1 MNFTDT
7 FKSVELVLKAGEVPL
22 LVGETGIGKTSLARE
37 LAAKNDWSLVGID
50 GNLLKEGEIG
60 GLPTVEAGTTIYAVH
75 HKLRKID
82 EEIAKGRTV
91 LLFIDEIN
99 RCDHAVQQELMNLIL
114 NREINGYVLSP
125 SVHIIAAMNPA
136 DSYDYEVVEMDAAQQ
151 NRFVWLYMEADYLQ
165 WLDWASTA
173 GIEEKVMEFIST
185 FPEYLDKTNEDDINA
200 TPRSYERI
208 SKLYHIYKQDPSAIP
223 QGVFYNVIRGNVG
236 KLIAQEFVHFVTS
249 DAQPLIAYDDV
260 FGSLSLDP
268 ALSSRVNRN
277 MAVAFRNSIIVV
289 VVVLVVTTII
299 GTMLAYV
306 LSRFQFPGN
315 GLIRGMFALAAL
327 LPGIAMQVALY
338 KMMVNFHAVNT
349 MWGYIVMMCGTDVIS
364 IYVFIQFFE
373 NISTSLDEAAIMDGA
388 SYFTVYYKI
397 LLPLLKPAIV
407 TCAILKGVGV
417 YNEYYA
423 ANLYLQDA
431 NLKTIAIALYSF
443 TGPMGS
449 KYNLICAGVII
460 TLLPMLILF
469 LIFQKQIYSG
479 IAAGSVKE

>member
-1 MNFTDT
+1 MNYNDT
-7 FKSVELVLKAGEVPL
+7 LQSVKLVLAAQAVPL
-22 LVGETGIGKTSLARE
+22 LIGETGIGKTALATD
-37 LAAKNDWSLVGID
+37 LAAEKGWTLIDID
-50 GNLLKEGEIG
+50 GNILKEGEIG

-82 EEIAKGRTV
+82 EEIAKGKTV

-208 SKLYHIYKQDPSAIP
+208 SKLYYIYKQDPSAIP

-260 FGSLSLDP
+260 FGGPSLAP
-268 ALSSRVNRN
+268 ALASRIASESHTR
-277 MAVAFRNSIIVV
+277 
-289 VVVLVVTTII
+289 LY
-299 GTMLAYV
+299 LAAKNILKQLEHELRLDDSQAQAL
-306 LSRFQFPGN
+306 LSRFVAF
-315 GLIRGMFALAAL
+315 L
-327 LPGIAMQVALY
+327 ALY
-338 KMMVNFHAVNT
+338 PVDLRL
-349 MWGYIVMMCGTDVIS
+349 GVMKDMKSANPKVYACALDNDD
-364 IYVFIQFFE
+364 FI
-373 NISTSLDEAAIMDGA
+373 D
-388 SYFTVYYKI
+388 SYF
-397 LLPLLKPAIV
+397 
-407 TCAILKGVGV
+407 
-417 YNEYYA
+417 A
-423 ANLYLQDA
+423 AFRSLR
-431 NLKTIAIALYSF
+431 
-443 TGPMGS
+443 
-449 KYNLICAGVII
+449 
-460 TLLPMLILF
+460 
-469 LIFQKQIYSG
+469 
-479 IAAGSVKE
+479 

>member
-37 LAAKNDWSLVGID
+37 LAAKNGWSLVGID

-60 GLPTVEAGTTIYAVH
+60 GLPTVESGTTIYAVH

-82 EEIAKGRTV
+82 EEIAKGQTV

-125 SVHIIAAMNPA
+125 SVHIIAAMNPT

-208 SKLYHIYKQDPSAIP
+208 SKLYHIYKQAPSAIP

-249 DAQPLIAYDDV
+249 DAQPLIAYEDV
-260 FGSLSLDP
+260 FDGPSLDSSLASRIASESHTRLYLAAKNILKQLEHEIRLDDSQAQ
-268 ALSSRVNRN
+268 AL
-277 MAVAFRNSIIVV
+277 
-289 VVVLVVTTII
+289 
-299 GTMLAYV
+299 
-306 LSRFQFPGN
+306 LSRFVAFLSLYPVDLCLGVMKDMKAAN
-315 GLIRGMFALAAL
+315 PKVYACALD
-327 LPGIAMQVALY
+327 
-338 KMMVNFHAVNT
+338 N
-349 MWGYIVMMCGTDVIS
+349 DD
-364 IYVFIQFFE
+364 FI
-373 NISTSLDEAAIMDGA
+373 D
-388 SYFTVYYKI
+388 SYF
-397 LLPLLKPAIV
+397 
-407 TCAILKGVGV
+407 
-417 YNEYYA
+417 A
-423 ANLYLQDA
+423 AFRSLR
-431 NLKTIAIALYSF
+431 
-443 TGPMGS
+443 
-449 KYNLICAGVII
+449 
-460 TLLPMLILF
+460 
-469 LIFQKQIYSG
+469 
-479 IAAGSVKE
+479 